1 MKKTLLA
8 AGVIVAVAG
17 LGTAGWYLGRD
28 LAQRDAGGA
37 ALLSYIPADTPYVV
51 ASTERMPEAQ
61 VAAWQAQS
69 AAAFEYYALSLED
82 LAAATAAGA
91 GKDGADPAEAEGMAA
106 VRAVIDELAAASR
119 EGRLG
124 ALLGVDVDADYA
136 FYGQGLLPTLRVQ
149 TVDPEATRA
158 FIASIEQRAGSP
170 LPTTTVQGREVW
182 QVAGAANEPS
192 LVAGL
197 LDGWLVV
204 ALAPPAADEATLAG
218 LLGLTAPANPM
229 SGDDRLAALRQTYGF
244 TSDVAGY
251 VDLRRI
257 AGIVSGASRGPL
269 DAALLA
275 DVPVMDATCQA
286 EIASLAEAW
295 PRMAVG
301 VTSMDGRT
309 QRSLGILEVRS
320 DIAADL
326 AGLSIAYPGGP
337 ASDASAGLDVG
348 MALDMAKIA
357 GTVSKWSG
365 AFASAPYQCGELAG
379 INTAMG
385 QMQQGT
391 ASLAMAGALG
401 HGLRMQISDMEIDLA
416 SGAPPRFSGR
426 VVVASNS
433 PQGLLGMASMQ
444 MPALASAGLA
454 PGAGVKAIEGGLPGI
469 EGPVFAAMGERALA
483 MSIGEGQEA
492 GLEALLATDPA
503 DTRVLGYAVNGEDY
517 ARLMG
522 SMNQVQQAAMAMP
535 GADPA
540 REARKAEL
548 MGEMMR
554 ASFERME
561 TNLRFTARGIEMD
574 ATVVLPAAE

>member
-8 AGVIVAVAG
+8 AGVIVAIAG
-17 LGTAGWYLGRD
+17 LGTAGWYFGRD

-51 ASTERMPEAQ
+51 ASTARMPEAQ

-91 GKDGADPAEAEGMAA
+91 GKDGAGPAEAEGMATA
-106 VRAVIDELAAASR
+106 RAVIDELAAASR

-218 LLGLTAPANPM
+218 LLGLTAQANPM
-229 SGDDRLAALRQTYGF
+229 SDDDRLAALRQAYGF
-244 TSDVAGY
+244 TDDVAGY

-257 AGIVSGASRGPL
+257 AGIVSGASRGPH

-286 EIASLAEAW
+286 EIASLAEVW

-309 QRSLGILEVRS
+309 QRSLGVVEVRS

-337 ASDASAGLDVG
+337 SAPTAGLDVG
-348 MALDMAKIA
+348 MALDLGKIA

-365 AFASAPYQCGELAG
+365 AFASAPYQCAELAG

-385 QMQQGT
+385 QMQEGT

-401 HGLRMQISDMEIDLA
+401 HGLRMQVSDMAFDLA

-454 PGAGVKAIEGGLPGI
+454 PGAGVKAIEGGLPGL

-492 GLEALLATDPA
+492 GLEALLATDPT
-503 DTRVLGYAVNGEDY
+503 DTRVLAYAVSGEDY
-517 ARLMG
+517 ARLMA
-522 SMNQVQQAAMAMP
+522 SANQVQQAAMAMP

-561 TNLRFTARGIEMD
+561 TNVRFTARGIEMD